1 MVRIFAA
8 FNSCLQ
14 MFLLVL
20 YQSYILQA
28 NLNTYIFLWPLSP
41 LLLSAQPYQ
50 NLFIYYSTL
59 SPG

>member
-41 LLLSAQPYQ
+41 LLLSA
-50 NLFIYYSTL
+50 NLTRTYSFITA
-59 SPG
+59 P